1 MAFLLPKRLQSLS
14 HRGNTPAIK
23 HWACVCDSG
32 FFCAGLQRNKWGRE
46 RQHRGCES
54 VIWWLRHTSAMAE
67 TGVLVLP
74 LKLVSLLYLG
84 VFNIVLVS
92 WLSLSPQFFKTVR
105 LGDRDIT
112 KSKKW

>member
-1 MAFLLPKRLQSLS
+1 
-14 HRGNTPAIK
+14 
-23 HWACVCDSG
+23 
-32 FFCAGLQRNKWGRE
+32 
-46 RQHRGCES
+46 
-54 VIWWLRHTSAMAE
+54 MAE

-92 WLSLSPQFFKTVR
+92 WLSLAPQFYKTVQ